1 MIYIKKII
9 LLLILLNIQ
18 LFSSFSYSQNHH
30 IKTKDFFSDLN
41 FKERNVIVNKGT
53 ERPFSG
59 IYNDFF
65 EQGLYVCKAC
75 NNPLF
80 TSEYKFVSNCGWP
93 SFDNEIPKSIIRIAD
108 NSYNM
113 IRIEI
118 VCANCKGH
126 LGHVFEGEKLTK
138 RNTRHCVNSI
148 SIKFISHD

>member
-1 MIYIKKII
+1 MIYTKKII
-9 LLLILLNIQ
+9 KHLTLLNIL
-18 LFSSFSYSQNHH
+18 LFYSFSYSQNYQV
-30 IKTKDFFSDLN
+30 KNKDFFTNLSME
-41 FKERNVIVNKGT
+41 ERNVIVNKGT